1 MICNKCHVHVEDGTT
16 VCPVCGAAME
26 ADPVEKLETASPEE
40 QATPDTIVEDIT
52 IIPSENPQEVECSFE
67 ITEDIPEEEQP
78 SEIEEAAPAK
88 KKTWVK
94 VTAIVACL
102 ALLLGLAAM
111 VWHGVNG
118 GWKPRANDLY
128 IKDQYYAEKDIAVK
142 AADTVIAKIGD
153 RELTNGQF
161 QVFYWMGLYEFLQ
174 NYSSYL
180 SYLGLDLTLPLS
192 QQYVEEGGQTW
203 EQYFLEGALNTWHS
217 YQSLLLAAEKEGFTM
232 SEALAEQINAVI
244 LSMEASAGEYGF
256 ASGDEMVQ
264 ADMGPSA
271 DVEDYRHY
279 MEIYYGGMA
288 YFEKLYNEMN
298 PSQDEITAYYED
310 HADAIKSQYGVD
322 QESGKLIDVRHILVC
337 PTGGTKDELGQAI
350 YSEEEWAACLAKAED
365 ILKQW
370 KDGEAT
376 EDSFAALATEKTEDP
391 GSQGTGGLY
400 TYVYEGQM
408 VPTFNDWCFDESR
421 QYGDTGLVKTNYGY
435 HIMFFVYG
443 EEGWIRRAKD
453 SLVTDLCSELMAQ
466 AEEAYPMEVNYK
478 KIVLGKGDLA
488 Y

>member
-16 VCPVCGAAME
+16 VCPVCGAEIE
-26 ADPVEKLETASPEE
+26 AEAVQEQEVPVTE
-40 QATPDTIVEDIT
+40 VEDVT
-52 IIPSENPQEVECSFE
+52 IIPSEIAEEVEHNCE
-67 ITEDIPEEEQP
+67 ITEDIPEEECP
-78 SEIEEAAPAK
+78 AENAEEENPAPAK
-88 KKTWVK
+88 KKTWIK
-94 VTAIVACL
+94 VTAIVACF
-102 ALLLGLAAM
+102 ALVLGLAAA
-111 VWHGVNG
+111 VWYGING
-118 GWKPRANDLY
+118 SLKPKANDVY
-128 IKDQYYAEKDIAVK
+128 YKAQYYAEKESAVK
-142 AADTVIAKIGD
+142 AKDTVIATIGD
-153 RELTNGQF
+153 EELTNAQF

-192 QQYVEEGGQTW
+192 AQYVEEGGQTW
-203 EQYFLEGALNTWHS
+203 EQYFLDGALNTWHS
-217 YQSLLLAAEKEGFTM
+217 YQSLLLQAEKEGFAM
-232 SEALAEQINAVI
+232 SEELANQINAVI

-271 DVEDYRHY
+271 DVEAYRHY
-279 MEIYYGGMA
+279 MEIYYGGMQ
-288 YFEKLYNEMN
+288 YFEKLYDEMN
-298 PSQDEITAYYED
+298 PSQDEITAYYEE

-337 PTGGTKDELGQAI
+337 PTGGTKDELGQAT
-350 YSEEEWAACLAKAED
+350 YSEKEWAACLAKAEE

-443 EEGWIRRAKD
+443 EEGWIRRSKD
-453 SLVTDLCSELMAQ
+453 SLVTDLCEELMEQ